1 MGPAGDI
8 LPEEIVRTQEWLHEM
23 FQEAGRGLP
32 WPYQLGL
39 LAVEQ
44 TLVLGMFG
52 GLLASA
58 WFVQEMR
65 EKSDTPQAGPDV
77 VPVLQALEQVI
88 LSPLPAPVKAMID
101 QVAPKPL
108 SLDEV
113 ERVLVAF
120 IAPIFKPGPTGAN

>member
-32 WPYQLGL
+32 WPYQLSL
-39 LAVEQ
+39 LVVEQ
-44 TLVLGMFG
+44 TLVVGMFG

-58 WFVQEMR
+58 WFVQELR
-65 EKSDTPQAGPDV
+65 EKSDPGVNAPEIG
-77 VPVLQALEQVI
+77 PVLQALENVI
-88 LSPLPAPVKAMID
+88 LSPLPPAVKAMIR

-108 SLDEV
+108 GLDEL

-120 IAPIFKPGPTGAN
+120 VAPMFKPGSTPTA